1 MRDQCPRGRCP
12 WQDRATGLCHW
23 PGENCPYKAEK
34 EQAAKQRAEA
44 RQIMEA
50 VRAKKHKQVMGIK
63 QTPGGQYRLDISK
76 DHKRYYIGTYETIDE
91 AIAARKEA
99 KAQADLEQWIKERG
113 KAQCQSAGT

>member
-1 MRDQCPRGRCP
+1 M
-12 WQDRATGLCHW
+12 
-23 PGENCPYKAEK
+23 
-34 EQAAKQRAEA
+34 AEA